1 MGLTFRETGRLTVR
15 KFYHLYDA
23 YKQNFDLELSL
34 LLSRKLYRQI
44 DEESIDSEDWIK

>member
-1 MGLTFRETGRLTVR
+1 MGMTYREIGHLTVK
-15 KFYHLYDA
+15 KFFRLYEF

-34 LLSRKLYRQI
+34 KLSRKLYREI